1 MAPPCSPPFFVGSV
15 NGLICLFNRRR
26 DTYIWNPTI
35 RKSKKLLKSSWGS
48 SCYTKYGFGYDD
60 SRDDY
65 KVLFID
71 HCGNSYNGELSN
83 TRVVVNIYS
92 SRTDSWTTLYDQ
104 LQGIFLLNYTGKFIN
119 GKIYWA
125 ASTGIHDYNVRNII
139 SFDVADETWG
149 SLELPICG
157 EEVFNIKLGVVEND
171 LSVLYTCYPGTTS
184 DVWILKDSR
193 VNVSWMKWLTIEYP
207 QYAVLYRFD
216 SPIFTFSIHF
226 RESDKGNILLF
237 IPEKI
242 MIFDDSTKKLEHE
255 ATVKECNTAEIYAE
269 SIVNPLTIPYDYK
282 ALFIDH
288 CGNSYN
294 CEFSNMRVVVNI
306 YSSRTDSWT
315 TLHEQL
321 QGIFLLNYSGKFING
336 KIYWDASLGIHDYNQ
351 TRHREAWSFPFVE
364 KKFLISN
371 WELWKVNFLCSIL
384 VSQGSPRLRGK
395 LLKGMPADETQFFYT
410 LTMLL

>member
-1 MAPPCSPPFFVGSV
+1 MEMRNLDLGRDKRIDNFFH
-15 NGLICLFNRRR
+15 NCI
-26 DTYIWNPTI
+26 NPKTQ
-35 RKSKKLLKSSWGS
+35 KSKKLLKSPWGS

-60 SRDDY
+60 SLDDY

-71 HCGNSYNGELSN
+71 HCGNSTMG
-83 TRVVVNIYS
+83 
-92 SRTDSWTTLYDQ
+92 
-104 LQGIFLLNYTGKFIN
+104 FLLNYTGKFIN

-193 VNVSWMKWLTIEYP
+193 VNVSWMKWFTIEYP

-242 MIFDDSTKKLEHE
+242 MIFDGSTKKLEHE
-255 ATVKECNTAEIYAE
+255 AAVKECNTAEIYAE
-269 SIVNPLTIPYDYK
+269 SIVNPLTIPCIFENIMFCSLPPLFNKHQLTQELFHIDPPCSPPFFVGSANGLICLFNWRMDTYIWNPTLRNSKKLLKSSWGTSCYTKYGFGFDDSRDDYK

-321 QGIFLLNYSGKFING
+321 QRIFLLNYSGKFING
-336 KIYWDASLGIHDYNQ
+336 KIYWDASMGIHDYNVCNII
-351 TRHREAWSFPFVE
+351 SFDV
-364 KKFLISN
+364 
-371 WELWKVNFLCSIL
+371 
-384 VSQGSPRLRGK
+384 
-395 LLKGMPADETQFFYT
+395 ADET
-410 LTMLL
+410 